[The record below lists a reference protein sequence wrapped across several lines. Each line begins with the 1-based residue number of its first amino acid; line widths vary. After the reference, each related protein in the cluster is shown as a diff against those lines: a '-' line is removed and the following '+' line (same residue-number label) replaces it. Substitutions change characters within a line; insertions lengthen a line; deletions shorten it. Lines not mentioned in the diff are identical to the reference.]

1 MSGDLTMAVGKFL
14 VITGVIAVFIGVILM
29 YAPWLINWFGRL
41 PGDIRIEDD
50 NKRIY
55 VPLVSMLV
63 VSIFLTLIVNLLFR
77 R

>member
-1 MSGDLTMAVGKFL
+1 MAVGKFL
-14 VITGVIAVFIGVILM
+14 VITGAVVLVIGVILM

-50 NKRIY
+50 NKHIY
-55 VPLVSMLV
+55 VPLVSMFI
-63 VSIFLTLIVNLLFR
+63 VSIVLSLIANIFFR